1 MKLTAKSVSR
11 LTLPAGKDDV
21 IHFDDAMSG
30 FGFRLRRGSGGK
42 VLRTWV
48 CQYRRAGRT
57 RRALIGR
64 ADVLGAEAA
73 RAAAKEV
80 LAKVALGQDP
90 QAEKA
95 DRRDKDRNSL
105 RTLVEEFLAAKEPRL
120 RARSRVEIKRYLTG
134 GYFKAIHAL
143 PIDTITRADV
153 AARVV
158 AIARESGSPTAARA
172 RGALSNFFAWA
183 MTMGLT
189 EANPTVGSAKP
200 AESKPRERVLS
211 DDELSAIW
219 RACGDDEYGRIIRL
233 LILSGARRQEI
244 GDMTWSEIDLE
255 RGIFTIPAAR
265 SKNNRQH
272 VLPLMPMMREIID
285 TVPQMA
291 SRDQLFG
298 QRSHGFT
305 AWVQGKRALDKRSG
319 VRDWTVHDIR
329 RTVATKMADI
339 GVQPHIIEATL
350 NHHSGHRAGIAG
362 VYNRSPYEREVR
374 AALAAWHDHLRA
386 IIAGGD
392 RRVLNFQ
399 PQPATAS

>member
-1 MKLTAKSVSR
+1 MKLTAKAVNA

-21 IHFDDAMSG
+21 IHFDNAMPG
-30 FGFRLRRGSGGK
+30 FGFRMRRGSGGK
-42 VLRTWV
+42 VLRAWV
-48 CQYRRAGRT
+48 CQYRRAGAT
-57 RRALIGR
+57 RR
-64 ADVLGAEAA
+64 VLLGSAEVVNAEAA

-120 RARSRVEIKRYLTG
+120 RPRSRVEIRRYLTG

-158 AIARESGSPTAARA
+158 AIARASGSPTAARA

-189 EANPTVGSAKP
+189 EANPTIGSAKP

-211 DDELSAIW
+211 DDELSAVW
-219 RACGDDEYGRIIRL
+219 RACGDDEFGKIIRL
-233 LILSGARRQEI
+233 LILTGGRRKEI
-244 GDMTWSEIDLE
+244 GDMCWSEISLDK
-255 RGIFTIPAAR
+255 GIWTLPAER
-265 SKNNRQH
+265 SKNGRPH
-272 VLPLMPMMREIID
+272 TLPLMPMMREIID

-305 AWVQGKRALDKRSG
+305 AWVQGKRALDERSG
-319 VRDWTVHDIR
+319 VQDWTVHDLR

-339 GVQPHIIEATL
+339 GVQPHIIEQIL
-350 NHHSGHRAGIAG
+350 NHQSGHKAGPAGI
-362 VYNRSPYEREVR
+362 YNRSSYEREVK
-374 AALAAWHDHLRA
+374 AALAQWHDHLLA
-386 IIAGGD
+386 LIAGGK
-392 RRVLNFQ
+392 RRVLNF
-399 PQPATAS
+399 PAQ